1 MRLTVYTDYSLRV
14 LIYLALAW
22 RGGRLATIP
31 EIAAAYG
38 ISRHHL
44 MKIVH
49 DLGRAG
55 FVQTVQ
61 GRGGGLRLARPPES
75 VRVGDVVRQCEPDF
89 GLVEC
94 HREGE
99 HTQCV
104 VWPVCRLEAGFHRA
118 LEAFMRELDA
128 ISLADAV
135 RPASTART
143 LLQLPSG
150 ARRVIPVLPAA
161 AVPAKPPRE
170 RKRRANA
177 PRPATA

>member
-22 RGGRLATIP
+22 RSGRLATIP

-61 GRGGGLRLARPPES
+61 GRGGGLRLARAPEQIH
-75 VRVGDVVRQCEPDF
+75 VGAVVRQAEPDF

-104 VWPVCRLEAGFHRA
+104 VWPVCRLEVGFHRA

-161 AVPAKPPRE
+161 AVPARPPRE

>member
-104 VWPVCRLEAGFHRA
+104 VWPVCRLDAGFRRA
-118 LEAFMRELDA
+118 LEAFLRELDA
-128 ISLADAV
+128 ITLADAV

-143 LLQLPSG
+143 LLQLPADG
-150 ARRVIPVLPAA
+150 RRVIPVAPVATA
-161 AVPAKPPRE
+161 PRP
-170 RKRRANA
+170 RKRRAA
-177 PRPATA
+177 SAAS